1 MVYRILVVDDEPDI
15 VNLAKMIL
23 EGEKYQVVTASDG
36 EGALQ
41 KAKAEMPDLILL
53 DVVMRGKSG
62 FEVCKILKSQAE
74 TRHVP
79 VVMFTALG
87 QDVDRKLS
95 TQAGADSHFVKPFTP
110 DDLLAE
116 VKRQLDQARR
126 EKF

>member
-1 MVYRILVVDDEPDI
+1 MVYKILVVDDQPDV

-23 EGEKYQVVTASDG
+23 EGERYHVATASNG

-41 KAKAEMPDLILL
+41 KAKAEVPDLILL
-53 DVVMRGKSG
+53 DAVMPDKSG

-74 TRHVP
+74 TRHIP

-95 TQAGADSHFVKPFTP
+95 TQAGADSHFIKPFTP

-116 VKRQLDQARR
+116 VKRQLDQAKR